1 MTRDEAVT
9 QTRQWMERGIT
20 EREIRD
26 QLERQGFAGR
36 AAYGVV
42 QEAYRSRLKMYG
54 KRSYAFEKKQLIVF
68 CIGALCVLGSPFTAA
83 PWSMFG
89 GFNITMFIVAGLGI
103 ALMIG
108 AVKLRPKLK

>member
-1 MTRDEAVT
+1 MAMTRDEAVA

-36 AAYGVV
+36 AADGVV
-42 QEAYRSRLKMYG
+42 QDAYRSRLKMVG
-54 KRSYAFEKKQLIVF
+54 KRSFAFEKKQLIVF
-68 CIGALCVLGSPFTAA
+68 CLGALCVIGSPFTGA

-89 GFNITMFIVAGLGI
+89 GFNITMFVVAGFGI
-103 ALMIG
+103 FLMIG
-108 AVKLRPKLK
+108 AVKM